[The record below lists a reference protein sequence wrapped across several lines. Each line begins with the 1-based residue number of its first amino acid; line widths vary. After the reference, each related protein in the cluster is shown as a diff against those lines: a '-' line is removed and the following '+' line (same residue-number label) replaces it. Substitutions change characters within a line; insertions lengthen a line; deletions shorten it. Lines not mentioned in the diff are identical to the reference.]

1 MYYIYAALCWFYFK
15 VFQRRQ
21 DGSMNFIRNWL
32 EYKVGF
38 GNLSGEFW
46 LGNEALRLLTNV
58 DDGSIWEVIVE
69 PTDVNGLQTT
79 LTASPFRITE
89 DKYTISIG
97 SPWVINGR
105 LSETVL
111 NRPNAMRSDLSTL
124 NEERRNA
131 NLVCFHNIH
140 ETAD

>member
-1 MYYIYAALCWFYFK
+1 
-15 VFQRRQ
+15 
-21 DGSMNFIRNWL
+21 MNFIRNWL

-140 ETAD
+140 ETTD